1 MRKDNIYPGK
11 AATKKPRLQ
20 KASELIKRT
29 LAEILISR
37 NFSDSNGNSFMIFV
51 SEVLLSTD
59 LKNAKIFLS
68 RFSKSN
74 DISDECVLKEI
85 NADLPKISRELSRK
99 IELRF
104 TPKLHFEIDKIAKNS
119 DKIELLLKRL
129 DNIN

>member
-11 AATKKPRLQ
+11 TATKKPRLQ

-37 NFSDSNGNSFMIFV
+37 NFSDSNSNSFMIFV
-51 SEVLLSTD
+51 SEVSLSPD
-59 LKNAKIFLS
+59 LKNAKVFLS
-68 RFSKSN
+68 KFSKSN

-85 NADLPKISRELSRK
+85 NTDLPKISRELSRK

-104 TPKLHFEIDKIAKNS
+104 TPKLHFEIDKVTKNS
-119 DKIELLLKRL
+119 DKVELILKRL

>member
-1 MRKDNIYPGK
+1 MRKDNIYLSK
-11 AATKKPRLQ
+11 TATKKPRLQ

-51 SEVLLSTD
+51 SEVSLSPD
-59 LKNAKIFLS
+59 LKNAKVFLS
-68 RFSKSN
+68 KFSKSY

-85 NADLPKISRELSRK
+85 NTDLPKISRELSRK

-104 TPKLHFEIDKIAKNS
+104 TPKLHFEIDKVAKNS
-119 DKIELLLKRL
+119 EKVELLLKRL

>member
-1 MRKDNIYPGK
+1 MRKDNIYLSK
-11 AATKKPRLQ
+11 TATKKPRLQ

-51 SEVLLSTD
+51 SEVSLSPD
-59 LKNAKIFLS
+59 LKNAKVFLS
-68 RFSKSN
+68 KFSKSN

-85 NADLPKISRELSRK
+85 NTDLPKISRELARK

-104 TPKLHFEIDKIAKNS
+104 TPKLHFEIDKVGKNS
-119 DKIELLLKRL
+119 DKVELLLKRL

>member
-11 AATKKPRLQ
+11 TTTKKPRLQ

-51 SEVLLSTD
+51 SEVSLSPD
-59 LKNAKIFLS
+59 LKNAKVFVS
-68 RFSKSN
+68 KFSKLQ
-74 DISDECVLKEI
+74 DISDECVLQEI
-85 NADLPKISRELSRK
+85 NTDLPKISRELSRK

-104 TPKLHFEIDKIAKNS
+104 TPKLYFEIDKVGKNS
-119 DKIELLLKRL
+119 GKVELLLKRL
-129 DNIN
+129 NNVN